1 MTIEKLP
8 FTETGAHNP
17 EALSNFYQELHGSP
31 QSTFYDEET
40 DAFVTWRYT
49 DVSHILSGKD
59 PAVSNR
65 NTLDPLDTRPAL
77 ATNPRTYSGLGRLLL
92 STTPATANAPDDAHA
107 KVTAAVYDRRSAHS
121 LNRRHFADNYGELV
135 VTQVGAV
142 TDELA
147 NTLHR
152 RGIADFSHDYVRPLA
167 SRIIGE
173 ILGFSRSEQELIQQ
187 WSDAQTSLLGR
198 RLGRHEQG
206 SAINGLASLAMA
218 CRGLVKARRE
228 HPQDDLASLLASEEH
243 GLSTRLATSAAMNL
257 IAAGYATTYG
267 TLQNSLRYLS
277 TPQGRAHWEHLENP
291 EYTQK
296 LAPELIRL
304 ETGLI
309 GWKRFAEHNVTL
321 ADGSVIPAGRQ
332 IITLLGAANRDP
344 VFVEPDTVRLDRP
357 TLPKPLSFGIGRH
370 LCMGQELALT
380 EITSALTALRT
391 TLPTLA
397 VEESPDMPIVYDR
410 DNLFRTIRS
419 LPVSCVPLQ

>member
-1 MTIEKLP
+1 MAIDRLP
-8 FTETGAHNP
+8 FTDAGAHDP
-17 EALSNFYQELHGSP
+17 EALSSFYQELHGSP

-40 DAFVTWRYT
+40 DAFVAWRYA
-49 DVSHILSGKD
+49 DVSHILSGRD

-65 NTLDPLDTRPAL
+65 NTLDPLDKKLAL
-77 ATNPRTYSGLGRLLL
+77 ATNPRTFSGLGRLLL

-107 KVTAAVYDRRSAHS
+107 KVTAAVYDRNSPHS
-121 LNRRHFADNYGELV
+121 LNRRHFTDNYGELV
-135 VTQVGAV
+135 VTQVGTV

-198 RLGRHEQG
+198 RLGRAEQG
-206 SAINGLASLAMA
+206 SAIDGLASLAMA
-218 CRGLVKARRE
+218 CRGLIKARRA

-243 GLSTRLATSAAMNL
+243 DLSTKLATSTSMNL

-267 TLQNSLRYLS
+267 TMQNSLRYLS
-277 TPQGRAHWEHLENP
+277 TSQGRMHWGHLEDL
-291 EYTQK
+291 EYTRK
-296 LAPELIRL
+296 LTPELIRL

-309 GWKRFAEHNVTL
+309 GWKRFAEKSVRL
-321 ADGSVIPAGRQ
+321 GDGSIIPAGHQ
-332 IITLLGAANRDP
+332 IVTLLGAANRDP
-344 VFVEPDTVRLDRP
+344 IFTDPDAVRLDRP
-357 TLPKPLSFGIGRH
+357 RTPKPLSFGIGRH
-370 LCMGQELALT
+370 LCMGQELALM

-397 VEESPDMPIVYDR
+397 VEESPTSPIVYDR

-419 LPVSCVPLQ
+419 LPVSVI

>member
-1 MTIEKLP
+1 MIIDRLP
-8 FTETGAHNP
+8 FTDAGAHDP
-17 EALSNFYQELHGSP
+17 EALGDFYHELHGSP

-40 DAFVTWRYT
+40 DAFVVWRYA

-65 NTLDPLDTRPAL
+65 NTLDPLDKKAAL
-77 ATNPRTYSGLGRLLL
+77 ATNPRTFSGLGRLLL
-92 STTPATANAPDDAHA
+92 STTPATANASDDAHA
-107 KVTAAVYDRRSAHS
+107 KVTAAVYDRKSPYS

-135 VTQVGAV
+135 VAQVGTV

-147 NTLHR
+147 STLHR

-206 SAINGLASLAMA
+206 SAISGLASLAMA

-228 HPQDDLASLLASEEH
+228 HPQNDLASLLASEEH
-243 GLSTRLATSAAMNL
+243 DLSTKLATSASMNL

-277 TPQGRAHWEHLENP
+277 TPTGRMHWDRLDSPGYAH
-291 EYTQK
+291 K
-296 LAPELIRL
+296 LVPELVRL

-309 GWKRFAEHNVTL
+309 GWKRFAEQNVTL
-321 ADGSVIPAGRQ
+321 ADGAMIPAGRQ
-332 IITLLGAANRDP
+332 IVTLLGAANRDP
-344 VFVEPDTVRLDRP
+344 VFAEPDAVRLDRP

-391 TLPTLA
+391 TLPTLT

-410 DNLFRTIRS
+410 DNLFRTIQS
-419 LPVSCVPLQ
+419 LPVSCVPL